1 MSTPEPLMEEDTTTH
16 GRQEVGSH
24 DPTCDVRAVVD
35 VAQIN
40 NEAGTMEPGEI
51 CHFLVPMYVAIKG
64 RYPKEW

>member
-1 MSTPEPLMEEDTTTH
+1 MAP

-24 DPTCDVRAVVD
+24 DPTYDVTAVVE

-51 CHFLVPMYVAIKG
+51 CHLLVPMYMAIKG